1 MATYKEYKK
10 LLNDLE
16 EYLYLAYYSDVKGVY
31 SCEDYDHRGNQVKL
45 AEITNAG
52 SSVRFGSFIISSSVF
67 APEMVRIIDIAEE
80 ALCYALSQM
89 QPFCSDAVVTN
100 ALEEIKKLKGG

>member
-1 MATYKEYKK
+1 
-10 LLNDLE
+10 
-16 EYLYLAYYSDVKGVY
+16 
-31 SCEDYDHRGNQVKL
+31 
-45 AEITNAG
+45 
-52 SSVRFGSFIISSSVF
+52 
-67 APEMVRIIDIAEE
+67 MVRIIDIAEE